1 MLQVPNLVKS
11 DLVFNERLTEF
22 SVDIYTERVNQH
34 LTPIIGS
41 NIRRL
46 QEERGMK
53 STEVIAKLQ
62 LMDINVTSGIYSK
75 VLNGRN
81 NPTVDMLIAL
91 KEIFNVN
98 YDEFFKR
105 KDD

>member
-1 MLQVPNLVKS
+1 MA
-11 DLVFNERLTEF
+11 
-22 SVDIYTERVNQH
+22 ERVNQH
-34 LTPIIGS
+34 LNPIIGS

-46 QEERGMK
+46 QEERAMK

-105 KDD
+105 KDE

>member
-1 MLQVPNLVKS
+1 MAES
-11 DLVFNERLTEF
+11 
-22 SVDIYTERVNQH
+22 VNQH
-34 LTPIIGS
+34 LNPIIGS

-46 QEERGMK
+46 QEERGLK

-81 NPTVDMLIAL
+81 NPTVNMLIAL

-105 KDD
+105 KED

>member
-1 MLQVPNLVKS
+1 MA
-11 DLVFNERLTEF
+11 
-22 SVDIYTERVNQH
+22 ERVNQH
-34 LTPIIGS
+34 LNPIIGS
-41 NIRRL
+41 NIIRL
-46 QEERGMK
+46 QEERGLK

-81 NPTVDMLIAL
+81 NPTVNMLIAL

-98 YDEFFKR
+98 YDEFFK
-105 KDD
+105 KLED

>member
-1 MLQVPNLVKS
+1 MA
-11 DLVFNERLTEF
+11 
-22 SVDIYTERVNQH
+22 ERVNQH

-46 QEERGMK
+46 QEERDMK

>member
-1 MLQVPNLVKS
+1 MA
-11 DLVFNERLTEF
+11 
-22 SVDIYTERVNQH
+22 ERVNQH
-34 LTPIIGS
+34 LNPNIGS

-46 QEERGMK
+46 QEERGLK

-81 NPTVDMLIAL
+81 NPTVNMLIAL

-98 YDEFFKR
+98 YDEFFK
-105 KDD
+105 KLED

>member
-1 MLQVPNLVKS
+1 MA
-11 DLVFNERLTEF
+11 
-22 SVDIYTERVNQH
+22 ERVNQH
-34 LTPIIGS
+34 LNPIIGS
-41 NIRRL
+41 NIKRL

-81 NPTVDMLIAL
+81 NPSVSMIIAL
-91 KEIFNVN
+91 AEIFNVSF
-98 YDEFFKR
+98 DEFFK
-105 KDD
+105 KLED

>member
-1 MLQVPNLVKS
+1 MA
-11 DLVFNERLTEF
+11 
-22 SVDIYTERVNQH
+22 ERVNQH
-34 LTPIIGS
+34 LNPIIGS

-46 QEERGMK
+46 QEERGLK

-91 KEIFNVN
+91 KEIFNVSF
-98 YDEFFKR
+98 DEFFK
-105 KDD
+105 KLED

>member
-1 MLQVPNLVKS
+1 MA
-11 DLVFNERLTEF
+11 ER
-22 SVDIYTERVNQH
+22 INQH
-34 LTPIIGS
+34 LSPIIGS

-46 QEERGMK
+46 QKECGMK

-81 NPTVDMLIAL
+81 NPSVAMIIAL
-91 KEIFNVN
+91 KEIFNVE
-98 YDEFFKR
+98 YEEFFK
-105 KDD
+105 K

>member
-1 MLQVPNLVKS
+1 MA
-11 DLVFNERLTEF
+11 
-22 SVDIYTERVNQH
+22 ERVNQH
-34 LTPIIGS
+34 LNPSIGS

>member
-1 MLQVPNLVKS
+1 MA
-11 DLVFNERLTEF
+11 
-22 SVDIYTERVNQH
+22 ERVNQH
-34 LTPIIGS
+34 LTAIIGS

>member
-1 MLQVPNLVKS
+1 MA
-11 DLVFNERLTEF
+11 
-22 SVDIYTERVNQH
+22 ERVNQH
-34 LTPIIGS
+34 LNPIIGS
-41 NIRRL
+41 NISRL

>member
-1 MLQVPNLVKS
+1 MA
-11 DLVFNERLTEF
+11 
-22 SVDIYTERVNQH
+22 ERVNQH
-34 LTPIIGS
+34 LNPIIGS
-41 NIRRL
+41 YIRRL

-62 LMDINVTSGIYSK
+62 LIDINVTSVIYSK

-91 KEIFNVN
+91 KEIFNVS
-98 YDEFFKR
+98 
-105 KDD
+105 